1 MDFNL
6 AQTASVSLH
15 GIGGLTVPRLAGELR
30 LLFASEPLPRVVI
43 LEIGRNDLS
52 SQSSEVVIGA
62 VLDLVDYL
70 RSVESSTAV
79 GACKVIPRRQRGT
92 GLTLEDFNN
101 KAATFNKM
109 LEALFDDHQFVFV
122 WEHLKL
128 QSLSRRVLLSD
139 GVIGGTGSI
148 VYIGV
153 TGVLK
158 ASLCFPIGLV
168 QDVCM
173 LIS

>member
-1 MDFNL
+1 M
-6 AQTASVSLH
+6 
-15 GIGGLTVPRLAGELR
+15 TVPRLAGELW

-43 LEIGRNDLS
+43 LEIGTNDLS
-52 SQSSEVVIGA
+52 SQSPEVVIGA
-62 VLDLVDYL
+62 VLDFVDYL
-70 RSVESSTAV
+70 RSVESSTTM

-128 QSLSRRVLLSD
+128 QSLSRRVPLSD
-139 GVIGGTGSI
+139 GGHLNAHGQYCLYRSYRGAIFKGI
-148 VYIGV
+148 
-153 TGVLK
+153 
-158 ASLCFPIGLV
+158 SLLSNRP
-168 QDVCM
+168 
-173 LIS
+173 ST